1 MFKRLKELAS
11 RYDKRKMMDMGKM
24 REVTVIKIGGSVLTD
39 KSKERTPKVR
49 EIERIAKEI
58 AHAGVKD
65 LVIVHGAGSFG
76 HPQAKRFDLEKPGK
90 CNYHTVIPHE
100 IVKELNRTFIEK
112 LVDSGFP
119 VMPIHPLSCTISV
132 EGRIEKMMIDQIIL
146 MLKNEIVPVVHGDVV
161 MDKIWGRA
169 ILSGDQ
175 IVTHIARSLNAEI
188 VGIGTDV
195 DGIMDDEGVVG
206 IITPKTFCDMK
217 KLLKGSKDVD
227 VTGGMLS
234 KANEL
239 IKLAEDGIPS
249 HIFNASKKGLI
260 IDFLS
265 GERSF
270 GTIIRGD

>member
-1 MFKRLKELAS
+1 
-11 RYDKRKMMDMGKM
+11 MG
-24 REVTVIKIGGSVLTD
+24 EITVIKIGGSVLTD
-39 KSKERTPKVR
+39 KSKERTLKLK

-58 AHAGVKD
+58 AYAGLKD

-76 HPQAKRFDLEKPGK
+76 HPQAKRFDLDGNGK
-90 CNYHTVIPHE
+90 CSYYTLITHE
-100 IVKELNRTFIEK
+100 IVKELNRIFIEK
-112 LVDSGFP
+112 LVQSGFP
-119 VMPIHPLSCTISV
+119 VMPIHPLSCTVSIK
-132 EGRIEKMMIDQIIL
+132 GRVKKMMTDQIRL

-161 MDKIWGRA
+161 MDEVLGRA

-175 IVTHIARSLNAEI
+175 IVSHIARCLNAKR

-195 DGIMDDEGVVG
+195 DGIMDNEGVIDV
-206 IITPKTFCDMK
+206 ITPKTFCNMK
-217 KLLKGSKDVD
+217 KLLKGSKDID

-249 HIFNASKKGLI
+249 HIFNASRKGLI
-260 IDFLS
+260 MNFLS
-265 GERSF
+265 GERNF